1 MFRTIKTL
9 GIAAA
14 LTGFGAIPAHAMP
27 FSISATATVVSST
40 GSYAGDLVPGT
51 VLQADIA
58 LSTDEG
64 DASSAITTPSV
75 VPGHEFT
82 SFYEFSTTDGFSWA
96 GDLVPPSGGGFNADT
111 MGIVVNNDLP
121 LTSADTGGLLP
132 DGTYD
137 WIELLGSTTVDAC
150 LVPGGVCAPDEFSP
164 VDGEEWTLAFFGD
177 SSWFTDGSV
186 IPDALPAD
194 VTALLVGIELDEL
207 GEEVGFVFATVG
219 DFSTDLPRLPAA
231 EIPAPA
237 GAGFLALFVVA
248 AAWNRRRR

>member
-1 MFRTIKTL
+1 MLRTIKTL

-14 LTGFGAIPAHAMP
+14 LTGFVALPSHAMP
-27 FSISATATVVSST
+27 FSVSATATVVTST

-58 LSTDEG
+58 LSTGES
-64 DASSAITTPSV
+64 DADSAITIPSV

-82 SFYEFSTTDGFSWA
+82 SFYEFVTADGFSWA
-96 GDLVPPSGGGFNADT
+96 GDLVPPSGDGFDADI

-150 LVPGGVCAPDEFSP
+150 FVAGGCAPDEFSP

-177 SSWFTDGSV
+177 TSWFTDGSV

-207 GEEVGFVFATVG
+207 GEEVGFVFATVN
-219 DFSTDLPRLPAA
+219 DFTTDLPRLPAT

-237 GAGFLALFVVA
+237 GVGFLAFFAVA
-248 AAWNRRRR
+248 AAWKRRRR

>member
-1 MFRTIKTL
+1 MLRTIKTL

-14 LTGFGAIPAHAMP
+14 LTAFAAMPAHAMP
-27 FSISATATVVSST
+27 FSVSATATVVTST
-40 GSYAGDLVPGT
+40 GSYAGDLIPGT

-82 SFYEFSTTDGFSWA
+82 SFYEFSTVDGFSWA
-96 GDLVPPSGGGFNADT
+96 GDLVPPSGGGFNADI

-137 WIELLGSTTVDAC
+137 WIELLGSTTVDVC
-150 LVPGGVCAPDEFSP
+150 LLPGGVCAPDEFSP
-164 VDGEEWTLAFFGD
+164 ADGEEWTLAFFGD
-177 SSWFTDGSV
+177 TSWFTDGAL
-186 IPDALPAD
+186 IPDTLPAG
-194 VTALLVGIELDEL
+194 VTALLVGIEFDEF
-207 GEEVGFVFATVG
+207 GAEAGFVFATVN
-219 DFSTDLPRLPAA
+219 DFTTDLPRLPAA
-231 EIPAPA
+231 QISAPA
-237 GAGFLALFVVA
+237 SAGFLAFFMVA
-248 AAWNRRRR
+248 AAWKRRRR